1 MTNQYIYQ
9 EIANQASV
17 LSVIESYGLSV
28 TKQGKSFKAICPF
41 HEDSNPSLS
50 IHPNDK
56 IWKCFVCG
64 EGGNAISFVYKYEKE
79 ILGNGNITYAE
90 AANKVIDICNLSI
103 EKIHQKKENTFK
115 HLGRSYTEENKERI
129 KVLTKFLE
137 ICRYNL
143 KYTDIGKDGKEYL
156 ASRNMDEC
164 LWDQLGFGIF
174 SYTPDSIS
182 PSLKEVLI
190 ETGILSKTGTYN
202 LFEDRIL
209 IPIRDEYGNVVS
221 FSGRTFAGKDPK
233 YMNGQSTDLFEKNRH
248 LYNYDQAKKAA
259 RNHRL
264 YIVEGFMDV
273 AGGIRMDIPNV
284 VSTLGVDISG
294 EQMNLIKKL
303 KCEVVLVRD
312 NDKAGIASCLRDI
325 PKFMEE
331 GIPVKVASIHALEKD
346 SRIDNSNASIKD
358 LWDLSNTSA
367 TKSMLDETLQNGLVY
382 LMENKYF
389 TARPIRT
396 EEVKEAYQSMKND
409 GMLRSTFEESMFKDY
424 VCEHS
429 EYKYSDIDSIIHDQ
443 TVGLVQK
450 GPLSDFKEYLFA
462 SYLHKGII
470 KQISQSSL
478 NKQMFYADNKDFV
491 EKCIYT
497 TLQKHSESYLSEK
510 GIKFEILLDD
520 TFEHMGSFAQYKEKQ
535 SIKQDPSKGFLRIRK
550 EDVVAK
556 TKYSYLV
563 KIPNSD
569 NQCIYISQQH
579 SFFDIQGN
587 LRGNLSEKED
597 IKVVCVQDIK
607 HPAYLKRDEI
617 LSSFDPRSNAL
628 NKQQINK
635 TLRKNETLK
644 ERE

>member
-1 MTNQYIYQ
+1 MPNRDIYQ

-64 EGGNAISFVYKYEKE
+64 EGGNAVSFVYKYEKE

-90 AANKVIDICNLSI
+90 AANKVIDICNLPI
-103 EKIHQKKENTFK
+103 EKLQQKQENTLR
-115 HLGRSYTEENKERI
+115 HLGRSYTEEDKERI
-129 KVLTKFLE
+129 QVLTRFLE

-143 KYTDIGKDGKEYL
+143 KYTDIGKEGRDYL
-156 ASRNMDEC
+156 TSRNMDER

-174 SYTPDSIS
+174 SYNADSIT

-190 ETGILSKTGTYN
+190 DTGVLSKTGTYN

-233 YMNGQSTDLFEKNRH
+233 YLNGQSTELFEKNRH
-248 LYNYDQAKKAA
+248 LYNYDQAKKTA

-273 AGGIRMDIPNV
+273 AGGIRMNIPNV
-284 VSTLGVDISG
+284 VSTLGVDISSD
-294 EQMNLIKKL
+294 QMNLIKKL

-346 SRIDNSNASIKD
+346 SRIENMNGPIKD

-367 TKSMLDETLQNGLVY
+367 TKSMLDETLQNGFVY
-382 LMENKYF
+382 LMDKKYF
-389 TARPIRT
+389 TERPIRT

-409 GMLRSTFEESMFKDY
+409 GLLRSTFDESMFKDY

-429 EYKYSDIDSIIHDQ
+429 EYKYSDIDSIIHAQ
-443 TVGLVQK
+443 KINSVQK
-450 GPLSDFKEYLFA
+450 GPLGEFKEYLFA

-478 NKQMFYADNKDFV
+478 DKQMFYGDNKEFM

-497 TLQKHSESYLSEK
+497 TLQRHSESYLSDK
-510 GIKFEILLDD
+510 GIQFETLLED
-520 TFEHMGSFAQYKEKQ
+520 TFEHMGSFEQFKEKQ
-535 SIKQDPSKGFLRIRK
+535 SMKHDPSEGFLRIRK

-563 KIPNSD
+563 KIPNRND
-569 NQCIYISQQH
+569 QCIYISQQH

-587 LRGNLSEKED
+587 LRGNLSGKED
-597 IKVVCVQDIK
+597 IKVVCMQDIK
-607 HPAYLKRDEI
+607 HPIYLKRDEI
-617 LSSFDPRSNAL
+617 LSSFDPKSSISN
-628 NKQQINK
+628 KPQVK
-635 TLRKNETLK
+635 ETAR